1 MFLRSLQTL
10 GLIGG
15 KYCIVMNVSD
25 NSFLLDRIDRRL
37 IKALQP
43 DAKASLA
50 VLAGRVHL
58 SQAQVHRRIRRLEE
72 AGVLAGYSA
81 QVDREMLGLDVVAF
95 VGFSLAAEQNKRLRE
110 VEKQINS
117 YAHVLEV
124 YTVSGEHDYLVKVVA
139 SDLKALS
146 GFLSEHLMQIPGVL
160 NVKTTICLE
169 ELKNTTALP
178 VDE

>member
-1 MFLRSLQTL
+1 MSSIST
-10 GLIGG
+10 I
-15 KYCIVMNVSD
+15 S
-25 NSFLLDRIDRRL
+25 SLLDRTDRRL
-37 IKALQP
+37 LLALQT

-58 SQAQVHRRIRRLEE
+58 SQAQVHRRVRRLEE
-72 AGVLAGYSA
+72 AGVLSGYA
-81 QVDREMLGLDVVAF
+81 AVIDRELLGLDVVAF

-110 VEKQINS
+110 VERQINS

-139 SDLKALS
+139 TDLKALS

-178 VDE
+178 VED

>member
-1 MFLRSLQTL
+1 MQT
-10 GLIGG
+10 
-15 KYCIVMNVSD
+15 
-25 NSFLLDRIDRRL
+25 
-37 IKALQP
+37 

-50 VLAGRVHL
+50 VLADRVHL
-58 SQAQVHRRIRRLEE
+58 SQTQVHRRIRRMEE
-72 AGVLAGYSA
+72 AGVLNGYA
-81 QVDREMLGLDVVAF
+81 AVADREMLGLDVVAF

-110 VEKQINS
+110 VERQINS

-139 SDLKALS
+139 TDLKALS

-178 VDE
+178 VNE